1 MQISE
6 KYNEIIV
13 SEFSTSSVKQKYIAS
28 YNGRRFEINESVF
41 ILIDIL
47 KNSVVLSEVTTK
59 YYEKTGVSYT
69 EDQIKEIINKYIYP
83 IINVT
88 SKKISK
94 SFIFSREIVSA
105 KVLDMISRPLK
116 ILFRKVVIISILV
129 LFTACE
135 LYFFTNTSFELKFT
149 MINFNSFIVILILL
163 FISSFI
169 HELGHASACKYLNIN
184 QDGIGVGLYL
194 IFPVLYTNVSN
205 IWNLSRNKRLLVNIA
220 GVYFQFIFLIITI
233 IIFIFTQ
240 NNLLKY
246 LIHIININILVTL
259 NPFFR
264 FDGYWIVSDILGV
277 PNLRDRSKEL
287 LVYSYNKIFK
297 RRMMK
302 QPYLLQINNK
312 YRIALVIYTIIVN
325 LFFMFFLFYA
335 FPLFC
340 YNFFRHYPTL
350 INSVISDLAIGVVPS
365 FTFIQPLLIQTLFLI
380 LFISIISKFIF
391 VSISKIITKKND
403 IYNTIQRRKQS

>member
-1 MQISE
+1 MIT
-6 KYNEIIV
+6 V
-13 SEFSTSSVKQKYIAS
+13 S
-28 YNGRRFEINESVF
+28 
-41 ILIDIL
+41 
-47 KNSVVLSEVTTK
+47 
-59 YYEKTGVSYT
+59 VSPT
-69 EDQIKEIINKYIYP
+69 
-83 IINVT
+83 
-88 SKKISK
+88 
-94 SFIFSREIVSA
+94 
-105 KVLDMISRPLK
+105 
-116 ILFRKVVIISILV
+116 
-129 LFTACE
+129 
-135 LYFFTNTSFELKFT
+135 
-149 MINFNSFIVILILL
+149 
-163 FISSFI
+163 FI

-277 PNLRDRSKEL
+277 PNL
-287 LVYSYNKIFK
+287 
-297 RRMMK
+297 
-302 QPYLLQINNK
+302 LQINNK

-391 VSISKIITKKND
+391 VSISKIITKKNES
-403 IYNTIQRRKQS
+403 YNTIQRRKQS

>member
-1 MQISE
+1 M
-6 KYNEIIV
+6 
-13 SEFSTSSVKQKYIAS
+13 
-28 YNGRRFEINESVF
+28 
-41 ILIDIL
+41 
-47 KNSVVLSEVTTK
+47 
-59 YYEKTGVSYT
+59 
-69 EDQIKEIINKYIYP
+69 
-83 IINVT
+83 
-88 SKKISK
+88 
-94 SFIFSREIVSA
+94 
-105 KVLDMISRPLK
+105 
-116 ILFRKVVIISILV
+116 
-129 LFTACE
+129 
-135 LYFFTNTSFELKFT
+135 
-149 MINFNSFIVILILL
+149 
-163 FISSFI
+163 
-169 HELGHASACKYLNIN
+169 
-184 QDGIGVGLYL
+184 
-194 IFPVLYTNVSN
+194 
-205 IWNLSRNKRLLVNIA
+205 
-220 GVYFQFIFLIITI
+220 
-233 IIFIFTQ
+233 
-240 NNLLKY
+240 
-246 LIHIININILVTL
+246 TL

-391 VSISKIITKKND
+391 VSISKIITKKNES
-403 IYNTIQRRKQS
+403 YNTIQRRKQS